1 MQNENRAKNPI
12 LTNVSN
18 RHIHLSKEDMEK
30 LFGEGYQL
38 TKKKD
43 LVQPGEH
50 ACEEVLAI
58 QGPKRTIEN
67 IRILGPL
74 RKQTQVEL
82 FMTDAIKIGVK
93 PCLRL
98 SGDLAGSEPITIIGP
113 KGSIT
118 IKEGC
123 IVAKR
128 HIHFTT
134 KDAQFYGVKNG
145 DVLKLKTEGER
156 GLVFDNVI
164 ARVSD
169 KMALECHL
177 DMEEANA
184 AGVKNGDKLYIL
196 ED

>member
-18 RHIHLSKEDMEK
+18 RHIHLSKQDMEK

-50 ACEEVLAI
+50 ACEEVLTI
-58 QGPKRTIEN
+58 KGPKKAIEKV
-67 IRILGPL
+67 RILGPL
-74 RKQTQVEL
+74 RKQTQVEI
-82 FMTDAIKIGVK
+82 FITDAIKLGVE
-93 PCLRL
+93 PCIRL
-98 SGDLAGSEPITIIGP
+98 SGDLADSQPITIVGP
-113 KGSIT
+113 KGSI
-118 IKEGC
+118 IINEGC

-134 KDAQFYGVKNG
+134 KDAEFYGVKNG

-156 GLVFDNVI
+156 GLIFDNVI

-177 DMEEANA
+177 DMEESNA
-184 AGVKNGDKLYIL
+184 AGVKNGDKLFL
-196 ED
+196 L

>member
-1 MQNENRAKNPI
+1 MNENRTKNPI

-18 RHIHLSKEDMEK
+18 RHIHLSKEDMET
-30 LFGEGYQL
+30 LFGKGHTL
-38 TKKKD
+38 TKTKD

-50 ACEEVLAI
+50 ACDETVTI
-58 QGPKRTIEN
+58 QGPKRSIEKV
-67 IRILGPL
+67 RVLGPL
-74 RKQTQVEL
+74 RKQTQVEI
-82 FMTDAIKIGVK
+82 FVTDAIRLGVNV
-93 PCLRL
+93 CIRL
-98 SGDLAGSEPITIIGP
+98 SGDLAGSEPIKVIGP
-113 KGSIT
+113 AGSIDL
-118 IKEGC
+118 KEGC

-134 KDAQFYGVKNG
+134 KDAEFYGVKNG
-145 DVLKLKTEGER
+145 DSLKLKTEGER

-184 AGVKNGDKLYIL
+184 AGVKNGDKLFIL
-196 ED
+196 

>member
-1 MQNENRAKNPI
+1 MQSENRAKNPI

-18 RHIHLSKEDMEK
+18 RHIHLSKQDIEK

-50 ACEEVLAI
+50 ACEEVLTI
-58 QGPKRTIEN
+58 QGPKRAIEKV
-67 IRILGPL
+67 RILGPL
-74 RKQTQVEL
+74 RKQTQVEI
-82 FMTDAIKIGVK
+82 FITDAIRLGIE
-93 PCLRL
+93 PCIRL
-98 SGDLAGSEPITIIGP
+98 SGDLAGSQPITIVGP
-113 KGSIT
+113 KGTVT
-118 IKEGC
+118 INEGC

-134 KDAQFYGVKNG
+134 KDAEFYGVKNG
-145 DVLKLKTEGER
+145 DILKLKTEGER
-156 GLVFDNVI
+156 GLIFDNVI

-184 AGVKNGDKLYIL
+184 AGVKNGDKLFL
-196 ED
+196 L